1 MCDENKK
8 EKIKEEE
15 RKKKVIVGLVLAFLA
30 GYEAGTRRIVIKGE
44 VKQF

>member
-1 MCDENKK
+1 MSENEK
-8 EKIKEEE
+8 ERLKAEE

-30 GYEAGTRRIVIKGE
+30 GYEAGTKRMIIKGDV